1 MAAAGDGKAT
11 EDGVHDGSA
20 QEAGRPGAEPPPATR
35 RALAPRLQLLA
46 AAALFSTGGAA
57 IKAVHFSGWPV
68 ACLRSI
74 IAGAALL
81 LLLPQVRRRPTARML
96 GVAACY
102 ATTMILFVLA
112 NKLTTAAS
120 TIYLQSTAPLFVL
133 LLSPWLLGERVRRA
147 DLVSMA
153 AIALGLVLL
162 VTGLEPA
169 SATAPRPL
177 RGNLLAALSGLTWA
191 LTIMGLRGLGR
202 GGGAAA
208 APAAAAVGG
217 HRDTGA
223 AGSERGAAPDGA
235 RGAPPAS
242 DRGVPPEGDRGV
254 PPEGDRGAP
263 ADGARGA
270 PADGDRGA
278 PAAQGDDALVA
289 AFWGNVLAAA
299 ASLPLSLP
307 LPPSRATDW
316 LVLAFLGLF
325 QIALAYVLLSRGIG
339 GVPALEASLLLLL
352 EPVLNPLWAWLVHGE
367 RVGPRVLAGGAM
379 ILTATLLNS
388 WHDARQAAR
397 QQRAGAAAA
406 GA

>member
-1 MAAAGDGKAT
+1 VGDGSVQ
-11 EDGVHDGSA
+11 G
-20 QEAGRPGAEPPPATR
+20 AGRSDAKPLPAPR

-57 IKAVHFSGWPV
+57 IKAVRFSGWPV

-102 ATTMILFVLA
+102 AATMILFVLA

-177 RGNLLAALSGLTWA
+177 RGNFLAALSGLTWA

-202 GGGAAA
+202 GGGSAA
-208 APAAAAVGG
+208 
-217 HRDTGA
+217 
-223 AGSERGAAPDGA
+223 
-235 RGAPPAS
+235 
-242 DRGVPPEGDRGV
+242 
-254 PPEGDRGAP
+254 EGDRGAP
-263 ADGARGA
+263 AAA
-270 PADGDRGA
+270 P
-278 PAAQGDDALVA
+278 GDDALVA

-299 ASLPLSLP
+299 AALPLSLP

-316 LVLAFLGLF
+316 LVLAFLGIF
-325 QIALAYVLLSRGIG
+325 QIALAYVLLSRGLG

-367 RVGPRVLAGGAM
+367 RIGPRVLAGGAM

-388 WHDARQAAR
+388 WHDARLAAR
-397 QQRAGAAAA
+397 EQHGGGAAAA

>member
-1 MAAAGDGKAT
+1 
-11 EDGVHDGSA
+11 VHDGSV
-20 QEAGRPGAEPPPATR
+20 QEAGRSGARPLPAAR
-35 RALAPRLQLLA
+35 RELAPRLQLLA

-102 ATTMILFVLA
+102 AATMILFVLA

-202 GGGAAA
+202 GGVAAA
-208 APAAAAVGG
+208 APAASAVR

-223 AGSERGAAPDGA
+223 AGSERGVAP
-235 RGAPPAS
+235 
-242 DRGVPPEGDRGV
+242 
-254 PPEGDRGAP
+254 
-263 ADGARGA
+263 
-270 PADGDRGA
+270 DGDRGA
-278 PAAQGDDALVA
+278 RPDGDPGAPAAPGDDALVA

-299 ASLPLSLP
+299 AALPLSLP

-316 LVLAFLGLF
+316 LLLAFLGVF
-325 QIALAYVLLSRGIG
+325 QIALAYVLLSRGLG

-388 WHDARQAAR
+388 WHDARLAAR
-397 QQRAGAAAA
+397 EQRGGAAAA

>member
-1 MAAAGDGKAT
+1 
-11 EDGVHDGSA
+11 V
-20 QEAGRPGAEPPPATR
+20 QEAGRSGAKPPPAAR

-102 ATTMILFVLA
+102 AATMILFVLA

-162 VTGLEPA
+162 VTGIEPA

-177 RGNLLAALSGLTWA
+177 RGNLLAAFSGLTWA

-202 GGGAAA
+202 GGGSAAEAAA
-208 APAAAAVGG
+208 
-217 HRDTGA
+217 
-223 AGSERGAAPDGA
+223 
-235 RGAPPAS
+235 
-242 DRGVPPEGDRGV
+242 GDRGV
-254 PPEGDRGAP
+254 PP
-263 ADGARGA
+263 
-270 PADGDRGA
+270 DGDRGA
-278 PAAQGDDALVA
+278 PAAPGDDALVA

-299 ASLPLSLP
+299 AALPLSLP

-325 QIALAYVLLSRGIG
+325 QIALAYVLLSRGLG

-388 WHDARQAAR
+388 WHDARLAAR
-397 QQRAGAAAA
+397 EQRGSAAAA

>member
-1 MAAAGDGKAT
+1 MH
-11 EDGVHDGSA
+11 V
-20 QEAGRPGAEPPPATR
+20 QEAGRSGTEPPPAAR
-35 RALAPRLQLLA
+35 RELAPRLQLLA

-57 IKAVHFSGWPV
+57 IKSVHFSGWPV
-68 ACLRSI
+68 ACLRSL
-74 IAGAALL
+74 IAGAAML

-102 ATTMILFVLA
+102 ASTMILFVLA

-147 DLVSMA
+147 DLLSMA
-153 AIALGLVLL
+153 AIAVGLVLL

-169 SATAPRPL
+169 SATAPSPL

-202 GGGAAA
+202 GGGTAA
-208 APAAAAVGG
+208 AP
-217 HRDTGA
+217 
-223 AGSERGAAPDGA
+223 
-235 RGAPPAS
+235 
-242 DRGVPPEGDRGV
+242 
-254 PPEGDRGAP
+254 
-263 ADGARGA
+263 
-270 PADGDRGA
+270 
-278 PAAQGDDALVA
+278 GDDALVA
-289 AFWGNVLAAA
+289 AFWGNVVAAA
-299 ASLPLSLP
+299 VSLPLSLP
-307 LPPSRATDW
+307 LPSSRAADW
-316 LVLAFLGLF
+316 LLLAFLGLF
-325 QIALAYVLLSRGIG
+325 QIALAYLLLSRGLG

-388 WHDARQAAR
+388 WHDARLAAR
-397 QQRAGAAAA
+397 EQRGGTAAA

>member
-1 MAAAGDGKAT
+1 VHNG
-11 EDGVHDGSA
+11 GVL
-20 QEAGRPGAEPPPATR
+20 EAGRSSPGLPGGTAR

-57 IKAVHFSGWPV
+57 IKAVHISGWPV
-68 ACLRSI
+68 ACLRST
-74 IAGAALL
+74 IAAAALL
-81 LLLPQVRRRPTARML
+81 LLLPQVRRRPTSRIL

-102 ATTMILFVLA
+102 AATMILFVLA

-133 LLSPWLLGERVRRA
+133 LLSPWLLGERIRRG
-147 DLVSMA
+147 DLLSMA

-169 SATAPRPL
+169 SATAPRPF

-202 GGGAAA
+202 EGGAPTAGPGGTAAGSAAESGGAAV
-208 APAAAAVGG
+208 AP
-217 HRDTGA
+217 
-223 AGSERGAAPDGA
+223 RG
-235 RGAPPAS
+235 
-242 DRGVPPEGDRGV
+242 
-254 PPEGDRGAP
+254 
-263 ADGARGA
+263 
-270 PADGDRGA
+270 
-278 PAAQGDDALVA
+278 DAIVA

-299 ASLPLSLP
+299 AALPLSLP
-307 LPPSRATDW
+307 LPPVRAVDW
-316 LVLAFLGLF
+316 LALAFLGLF
-325 QIALAYVLLSRGIG
+325 QIGLAYVLLARGIG

-367 RVGPRVLAGGAM
+367 RVGPRVLAGGAL

-388 WHDARQAAR
+388 WHDARLAAR
-397 QQRAGAAAA
+397 ERGGAAAA